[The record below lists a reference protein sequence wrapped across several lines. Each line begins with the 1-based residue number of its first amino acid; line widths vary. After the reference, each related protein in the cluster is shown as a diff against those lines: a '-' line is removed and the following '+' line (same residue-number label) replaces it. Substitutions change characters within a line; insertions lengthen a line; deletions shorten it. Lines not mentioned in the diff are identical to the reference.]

1 MMKIATESLHL
12 ILTEQLYKIDQIDK
26 ISPNGETK
34 LLEASQ
40 CHELHPLA
48 NQDSYTYPGLQVIT
62 EPLTNTSNDTLT
74 KLLKAIGRDVNTTSI
89 IRSWDKKI
97 NFEKTII
104 FGFTDSET
112 KLNEL
117 QNKGKNQILHTY
129 NISYLDSHKEAKIEL
144 WLVLKA
150 WFNA

>member
-1 MMKIATESLHL
+1 MKIATESLHL

-26 ISPNGETK
+26 ISPNGEPK
-34 LLEASQ
+34 LLETSQ

-62 EPLTNTSNDTLT
+62 EPLTNTSNDTLN

-89 IRSWDKKI
+89 IKSWDKTI

-117 QNKGKNQILHTY
+117 QDKGKNQILHTY

-144 WLVLKA
+144 WRVLKA

>member
-1 MMKIATESLHL
+1 MKIATESLHL

>member
-1 MMKIATESLHL
+1 MKIATESLHL

-48 NQDSYTYPGLQVIT
+48 NQDSYIYPDLQIIT
-62 EPLTNTSNDTLT
+62 ESLTNTSNDTLT

-144 WLVLKA
+144 WRVLKA